1 MSNDRGPQ
9 VRWQRVAP
17 PPETPPD
24 AAPPQA
30 PPPATRPTWRR
41 NWPQVAIAGVL
52 ALFLLAVG
60 LAGTSGR
67 LPRRSPAPATSA
79 ANVPAVPGNAAATDI
94 PDDQLVT
101 SGACRVALPA
111 DFVEERPGGGYYPA
125 LERVGFVALDWPD
138 VPAGTDAARAAQPV
152 VDELKQ
158 VVGNF
163 RETGASRV
171 GDAYRLDFTGEGE
184 GRPGRGTLYVRSF
197 DQAACALTLFLVDGA
212 SIPFDDTLQSMI
224 ETLTV
229 LSPVPP
235 RPTPTPAGRP

>member
-60 LAGTSGR
+60 LAGATGR
-67 LPRRSPAPATSA
+67 LPRRSPATATSA
-79 ANVPAVPGNAAATDI
+79 TAEPAVSGNAAATAM
-94 PDDQLVT
+94 PDDQFVT

-111 DFVEERPGGGYYPA
+111 GFMEERPGGGYYPA
-125 LERVGFVALDWPD
+125 LEHVGFVALDWPD
-138 VPAGTDAARAAQPV
+138 VPPGTGGDRAAQPV

-163 RETGASRV
+163 RETGTSRV
-171 GDAYRLDFTGEGE
+171 GDTHRVDFTGEGE

-235 RPTPTPAGRP
+235 RPPPTPAGRP